1 MTKHSIMILL
11 DLLDPRSWSKV
22 KLEVYNI
29 FQEHPGTR
37 KCVRNVLELGNRR
50 EHQSAPFPFT
60 FQSYTWLSYPT
71 IRSPSFASNREAY
84 NEKSE
89 AAKGHITISTTLML
103 RSLTSERFLLHY
115 IPPRRLYFA
124 DKDLSLSGH
133 SPFLNVV
140 EYPSRFCRR
149 YGSPRTL
156 QKSSEMSKQG
166 PELAVRVLHS
176 CKRRCER
183 VRGGA

>member
-89 AAKGHITISTTLML
+89 AAKVTDKGVKDPFDAI
-103 RSLTSERFLLHY
+103 
-115 IPPRRLYFA
+115 A
-124 DKDLSLSGH
+124 DMQDRVILLSLQ
-133 SPFLNVV
+133 L
-140 EYPSRFCRR
+140 
-149 YGSPRTL
+149 
-156 QKSSEMSKQG
+156 
-166 PELAVRVLHS
+166 
-176 CKRRCER
+176 
-183 VRGGA
+183 